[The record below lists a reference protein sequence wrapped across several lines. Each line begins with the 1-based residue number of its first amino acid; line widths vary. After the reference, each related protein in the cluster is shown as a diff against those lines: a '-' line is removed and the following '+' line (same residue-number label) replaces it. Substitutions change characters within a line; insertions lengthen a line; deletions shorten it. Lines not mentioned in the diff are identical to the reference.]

1 MAYDGRV
8 LRLALQRFEED
19 RRERQERCRERRE
32 RIFARQPRLRQID
45 AELRST
51 MSRIITS
58 ALRRGTDPASAIA
71 VLRDENLSLQAEK
84 RELLGRMGLP
94 EDALD
99 DVPACPLCGD
109 TGYRDG
115 RMCRCL
121 RAYYAREQQRELSR
135 MLDLGSQSFDT
146 FDLSWYSDRL
156 EPGQRKSA
164 RQHME
169 ERVYNCCAEYA
180 SHFGRRPE
188 NLLLFGAPGLG
199 KTHLSAAIARE
210 VSERGYSV
218 VYDTAGHIFEQ
229 FENQKFARE
238 EGADSQ
244 VERVLSC
251 DLLILDDLGSE
262 MTTAF
267 VQSALYQIVNT
278 RLLERRSTIISTNL
292 SPEKLAQRYTPQI
305 ASRLEG
311 EYQLLPFVGKDI
323 RKLKKERAQ
332 QNGI

>member
-84 RELLGRMGLP
+84 RELLAKLGLP

-99 DVPACPLCGD
+99 ETPACPLCGD

-121 RAYYAREQQRELSR
+121 RSYCAREQQRELSR

-169 ERVYNCCAEYA
+169 EKVYNSCAEYA
-180 SHFGRRPE
+180 SHFGKRPE

-210 VSERGYSV
+210 VSERGFSV
-218 VYDTAGHIFEQ
+218 VYDTAGHIFGQ
-229 FENQKFARE
+229 FEQQKFGRE
-238 EGADSQ
+238 EEADDH

-267 VQSALYQIVNT
+267 VQSALYQIINT
-278 RLLERRSTIISTNL
+278 RLMERRSTIISTNL
-292 SPEKLAQRYTPQI
+292 TPEGISQRYSPQI
-305 ASRLEG
+305 ASRIEG
-311 EYQLLPFVGKDI
+311 EYTLLPFVGEDI
-323 RKLKKERAQ
+323 RRLKKERGQ
-332 QNGI
+332 RP

>member
-1 MAYDGRV
+1 MAYDGKV
-8 LRLALQRFEED
+8 TRLALQRFEED
-19 RRERQERCRERRE
+19 RQRRQEELEARRE
-32 RIFARQPRLRQID
+32 RIFRRRPRLRQID
-45 AELRST
+45 AQLRST
-51 MSRIITS
+51 MSRIISS
-58 ALRRGTDPASAIA
+58 ALRRGTDPRSAIA
-71 VLRDENLSLQAEK
+71 VLRDENLSLQEEK
-84 RELLGRMGLP
+84 RRLLEELGLP
-94 EDALD
+94 ENALD
-99 DVPACPLCGD
+99 EVPLCPLCGD
-109 TGYRDG
+109 TGYRNG
-115 RMCRCL
+115 EMCQCL
-121 RAYYAREQQRELSR
+121 RKYCDREQQRELSR

-210 VSERGYSV
+210 VSERGFSV
-218 VYDTAGHIFEQ
+218 VYDTAGSVFEQ
-229 FENQKFARE
+229 FEDRKFGRE
-238 EGADSQ
+238 EDAAPE
-244 VERVLSC
+244 VERVLRS

-278 RLLERRSTIISTNL
+278 RLAERRSTIISTNL
-292 SPEKLAQRYTPQI
+292 TPEGIAQRYTPQI
-305 ASRLEG
+305 ASRIEG
-311 EYQLLPFVGKDI
+311 EYTLLPFVGEDI
-323 RKLKKERAQ
+323 RKLKKERPAR
-332 QNGI
+332 

>member
-1 MAYDGRV
+1 MAYDGKV
-8 LRLALQRFEED
+8 TRLALQRFEED
-19 RRERQERCRERRE
+19 RRRRRE
-32 RIFARQPRLRQID
+32 ELEARREKIFRRQPRLRQID

-51 MSRIITS
+51 MSRIIS
-58 ALRRGTDPASAIA
+58 GALRRGTDPTSAIA

-84 RELLGRMGLP
+84 RELLRKMGLP
-94 EDALD
+94 EDAVDETPL
-99 DVPACPLCGD
+99 CPLCGD
-109 TGYRDG
+109 TGYRNG
-115 RMCRCL
+115 QMCQCL
-121 RAYYAREQQRELSR
+121 RKYCDREQRRELSR
-135 MLDLGSQSFDT
+135 MLDLGNQSFDT
-146 FDLSWYSDRL
+146 FELSWYSDRL

-210 VSERGYSV
+210 VSAGGFSV
-218 VYDTAGHIFEQ
+218 VYDTAVRVFGQ
-229 FENQKFARE
+229 FEDRKFSRE
-238 EGADSQ
+238 EDAAPE
-244 VERVLSC
+244 VERVLAC

-278 RLLERRSTIISTNL
+278 RLVERRSTIISTNL
-292 SPEKLAQRYTPQI
+292 TPEKLAQRYSPQV
-305 ASRLEG
+305 ASRIEG
-311 EYQLLPFVGKDI
+311 EYTLLPFVGEDI
-323 RKLKKERAQ
+323 RKLKKERGAR
-332 QNGI
+332 

>member
-45 AELRST
+45 AGLRST

-84 RELLGRMGLP
+84 RELLAKLGLP

-99 DVPACPLCGD
+99 ETPACPLCGD

-121 RAYYAREQQRELSR
+121 RSYCAREQQRELSR

-169 ERVYNCCAEYA
+169 EKVYNSCAEYA
-180 SHFGRRPE
+180 SHFGKKPE

-210 VSERGYSV
+210 VSEKGFSV
-218 VYDTAGHIFEQ
+218 VYDTAGHVFEQ
-229 FENQKFARE
+229 FEDQKFGRE
-238 EGADSQ
+238 EDASAG
-244 VERVLSC
+244 VERVLKS

-278 RLLERRSTIISTNL
+278 RLMERRSTIISTNL
-292 SPEKLAQRYTPQI
+292 TPEGISQRYSPQI
-305 ASRLEG
+305 ASRIEG
-311 EYQLLPFVGKDI
+311 EYTLLPFVGRDI
-323 RKLKKERAQ
+323 RRQKKEREQ
-332 QNGI
+332 QT

>member
-84 RELLGRMGLP
+84 RELLAKLGLP

-99 DVPACPLCGD
+99 ETPACPLCGD

-121 RAYYAREQQRELSR
+121 RSYCAREQQRELSR

-169 ERVYNCCAEYA
+169 EKVYNSCAEYA
-180 SHFGRRPE
+180 SHFGKRPE

-210 VSERGYSV
+210 VSERGFSV
-218 VYDTAGHIFEQ
+218 VYDTAGHIFGQ
-229 FENQKFARE
+229 FEQQKFGRE
-238 EGADSQ
+238 EEADDH

-267 VQSALYQIVNT
+267 VQSALYQIINT
-278 RLLERRSTIISTNL
+278 RLMERRSTIISTNL
-292 SPEKLAQRYTPQI
+292 TPEGIAQRYSPQI
-305 ASRLEG
+305 ASRIEG
-311 EYQLLPFVGKDI
+311 EYTLLPFVGEDI
-323 RKLKKERAQ
+323 RRLKKERGQ
-332 QNGI
+332 RP

>member
-84 RELLGRMGLP
+84 RELLAKLGLP

-99 DVPACPLCGD
+99 ETPACPLCGD

-121 RAYYAREQQRELSR
+121 RSYCAREQQRELFR
-135 MLDLGSQSFDT
+135 VLELGGQGLGAVDLGRC
-146 FDLSWYSDRL
+146 SDRL

-169 ERVYNCCAEYA
+169 EKVYNSCAEYA
-180 SHFGRRPE
+180 SHFGKRPE

-210 VSERGYSV
+210 VSERGFSV
-218 VYDTAGHIFEQ
+218 VYDTAGHIFAQ
-229 FENQKFARE
+229 FEQQKFGRE
-238 EGADSQ
+238 EEADDH

-267 VQSALYQIVNT
+267 VQSALYQIINT
-278 RLLERRSTIISTNL
+278 RLMERRSTIISTNL
-292 SPEKLAQRYTPQI
+292 TPEGIAQRYSPQI
-305 ASRLEG
+305 ASRIEG
-311 EYQLLPFVGKDI
+311 EYTLLPFVGEDI
-323 RKLKKERAQ
+323 RRLKKERGQ
-332 QNGI
+332 RP

>member
-84 RELLGRMGLP
+84 RELLAKLGLP

-99 DVPACPLCGD
+99 ETPACPLCGD

-121 RAYYAREQQRELSR
+121 RSYCAREQQRELSR

-169 ERVYNCCAEYA
+169 EKVYNSCAEYA
-180 SHFGRRPE
+180 SHFGKKPE

-210 VSERGYSV
+210 VSERGFSV
-218 VYDTAGHIFEQ
+218 VYDTAGHIFGQ
-229 FENQKFARE
+229 FEQQKFGRE
-238 EGADSQ
+238 EEADDH

-267 VQSALYQIVNT
+267 VQSALYQIINT
-278 RLLERRSTIISTNL
+278 RLMERRSTIISTNL
-292 SPEKLAQRYTPQI
+292 TPEGIAQRYSPQI
-305 ASRLEG
+305 ASRIEG
-311 EYQLLPFVGKDI
+311 EYTLLPFVGRDI
-323 RKLKKERAQ
+323 RRQKKEREQ
-332 QNGI
+332 QT